1 MKPSRDVGEGW
12 SRRAVVRALGV
23 GVVCAPMLG
32 VLSACQRALPG
43 NGGGGGGGDASAV
56 TVYCSLDRDI
66 VEPVLAAAGKALS
79 VRVDA
84 VYDTE
89 ATKTTGLA
97 LRLRSEVAR
106 PRADLWLSS
115 EAINTA
121 TLAAEGVLDPI
132 RAEGEAMGAV
142 LSRWPAAHRAPM
154 WVQLALR
161 ARVLVHN
168 SKAVERS
175 GVVPTGSLLDFV
187 DERLKGRAAIADPR
201 FGTTRGQL
209 ALLHRVLSPDGFD
222 VFVRALKMNGV
233 QISPGN
239 AAVVR
244 AVARGEAHA
253 GITDIDD
260 LRAAEREGWPVVES
274 VAGDAS
280 VRVEMMERA
289 RAGAL
294 KALSAA
300 DVRAID
306 EASCIS
312 TPTTLAFVRSSPNPR
327 GAEKLAAWLL
337 DTNLETALSVPSWG
351 AVAVDPKVRVPD
363 GSGSTAAKTLEP
375 DWSALKD
382 HINPA
387 LTAWQQIMG

>member
-1 MKPSRDVGEGW
+1 ML
-12 SRRAVVRALGV
+12 RAVALGV
-23 GVVCAPMLG
+23 VSLPLAGAM
-32 VLSACQRALPG
+32 SACRRVSSTGAPA
-43 NGGGGGGGDASAV
+43 GGSSV

-66 VEPVLAAAGKALS
+66 IEPVLAEAGRALS
-79 VRVDA
+79 MTVDA

-97 LRLRSEVAR
+97 LRLQSEAAR

-121 TLAAEGVLDPI
+121 SLAAQGIFDPLPV
-132 RAEGEAMGAV
+132 EGETTRSILA
-142 LSRWPAAHRAPM
+142 RWPAPQRTPT

-168 SKAVERS
+168 PRALASP
-175 GVVPTGSLLDFV
+175 GVAPPGSLLDFTHP
-187 DERLKGRAAIADPR
+187 RLKGRVAIADPR

-209 ALLHRVLSPDGFD
+209 ALLHQAMSPEGFTAYL
-222 VFVRALKMNGV
+222 RALKANNV
-233 QISPGN
+233 QIVAGN

-274 VAGDAS
+274 MLSDATAHAAEDQAPAGVMRELNATDLRALVDAS
-280 VRVEMMERA
+280 R
-289 RAGAL
+289 
-294 KALSAA
+294 
-300 DVRAID
+300 
-306 EASCIS
+306 IS

-327 GAEKLAAWLL
+327 GAQKLAAWLL
-337 DTNLETALSVPSWG
+337 DTKLETALAVPTWG
-351 AVAVDPKVRVPD
+351 AVPVDPKV
-363 GSGSTAAKTLEP
+363 STPIAAGTPPSTTIPAAASPSTINP
-375 DWSALKD
+375 DWSTLKD
-382 HINPA
+382 HIAPA
-387 LTAWQQIMG
+387 LQSWQQIMG

>member
-1 MKPSRDVGEGW
+1 M
-12 SRRAVVRALGV
+12 
-23 GVVCAPMLG
+23 
-32 VLSACQRALPG
+32 
-43 NGGGGGGGDASAV
+43 
-56 TVYCSLDRDI
+56 I
-66 VEPVLAAAGKALS
+66 EPVLAAAGKALS

-97 LRLRSEVAR
+97 LRLRSEAAR

-121 TLAAEGVLDPI
+121 TLAAEGIFEPL

-142 LSRWPAAHRAPM
+142 LSRWPMGHRAAM

-168 SKAVERS
+168 PKAVERS
-175 GVVPTGSLLDFV
+175 GIVPTGSLLDFV
-187 DERLKGRAAIADPR
+187 DERLKGRVAIADPR

-209 ALLHRVLSPDGFD
+209 ALLHQVLSPEGFG
-222 VFVRALKMNGV
+222 VFVRALKMNEV
-233 QISPGN
+233 QIAPGN

-274 VAGDAS
+274 VASDAG
-280 VRVEMMERA
+280 VRANAMERA

-294 KALSAA
+294 KGLSPA

-306 EASCIS
+306 EASRIS

-337 DTNLETALSVPSWG
+337 DTNLETALSVPVWG
-351 AVAVDPKVRVPD
+351 AVAVDPKVSAIG
-363 GSGSTAAKTLEP
+363 GSVGSKASTSREV

-382 HINPA
+382 HITPA
-387 LTAWQQIMG
+387 LTAWQAIMG